1 MKFTSKTMPFVVSD
15 IRPST
20 MNSVKSLHQHCLLYM
35 PWQHNS
41 LDYIKKSQS
50 APSEIWI
57 SCLSKIDFMSK
68 AVSI

>member
-20 MNSVKSLHQHCLLYM
+20 MNSVKSLHQYCLLYM
-35 PWQHNS
+35 PWPHTS
-41 LDYIKKSQS
+41 LDYIKNSQS

-57 SCLSKIDFMSK
+57 SGLSKIDFMFK
-68 AVSI
+68 VVSI